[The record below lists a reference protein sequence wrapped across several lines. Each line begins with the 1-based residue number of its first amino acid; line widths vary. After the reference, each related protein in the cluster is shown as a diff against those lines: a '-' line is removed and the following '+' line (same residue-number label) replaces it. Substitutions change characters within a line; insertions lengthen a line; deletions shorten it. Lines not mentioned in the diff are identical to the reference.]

1 MSGGPSGS
9 GARSGLA
16 VRGLSV
22 GYRTVR
28 GLLRVL
34 DGVDLD
40 IPPGTAVGL
49 VGESGS
55 GKSTLAYAI
64 VRYLSDNA
72 RVLGGSV
79 TLDGEE
85 LLDATDQ
92 RLRELRGAAIGMVYQ
107 DPAAALNPALRLGEQ
122 LTEGLRRHER
132 LKRKEAAAR
141 GARLLDLVRLPDPE
155 FIMRRYPHEG
165 SGGEKQRVLIA
176 MAFSGRPR
184 LLVFDEPTTALD
196 ATTAAGILDLIR
208 GLQEETGAAVLYITH
223 DLGNVARVADR
234 VNVIY
239 AGRVVEE
246 GRVGD
251 VLRRPRHPYTRVL
264 MASVPNPWRGG
275 ERRRL
280 TSFAGLPPDLLSPPA
295 GCIFQDRCPFVDQ
308 QCRTRPVHLP
318 AAGDHRVA
326 CVRSEETAGR
336 PLAPQSGRTTV
347 RDDREAG
354 APLLRATGLGVE
366 YGRRSL
372 VEQVLRVPAARVHAL
387 TDVDLAIGRGETVGL
402 VGESGC
408 GKSTLA
414 RALVGLTAFRGTIRM
429 GGTEIRTPVDMQDT
443 YRRAVQIVF
452 QHPDLSLNPRMTVG
466 RIVGRPLQLY
476 EKLSGKELDERVA
489 GLLEEVRLPARYA
502 RRRPHELSGGEK
514 QRVAVARAFGPRPA
528 LVICDEITSGLDVS
542 VQASI
547 LNLLADL
554 QDRLGTAYLFISH
567 DLNLVQHFADRI
579 VVMYLGRIVELRTT
593 AGGRLV
599 PPFHPYTEALLSA
612 VPVPE
617 PGLEAR
623 RVRLEGPLPSP
634 KDPPPGCC
642 FTTRCPRR
650 PRVGVRP
657 GAPLPRRGRSGTPSR
672 LPHSARRARG
682 RRAHLAAR
690 SASRRRRC
698 GRFGY
703 RCGPLTWSAKRS
715 PITPPLTPARRSR
728 GW

>member
-1 MSGGPSGS
+1 MNDSQASGPDL
-9 GARSGLA
+9 AVPGLA

-22 GYRTVR
+22 GYRTAR

-34 DGVDLD
+34 DDVDLT
-40 IPPGTAVGL
+40 IPPGTVVGL

-64 VRYLSDNA
+64 VRHLSENA

-79 TLDGEE
+79 SLDGED
-85 LLDATDQ
+85 LLATTDR
-92 RLRELRGAAIGMVYQ
+92 RLRELRGSAIGMVYQ
-107 DPAAALNPALRLGEQ
+107 DPAAALNPTLRLGEQ

-132 LKRKEAAAR
+132 LDRRAAAAR
-141 GARLLDLVRLPDPE
+141 GVRLLDTVRLPDPDS
-155 FIMRRYPHEG
+155 IMRRYPHEG

-176 MAFSGRPR
+176 MAVAGRPK

-223 DLGNVARVADR
+223 DLGNVARVAQR

-246 GRVGD
+246 GSVDD

-264 MASVPNPWRGG
+264 MASVPNPYRGG

-280 TSFAGLPPDLLSPPA
+280 PSFAGLPPDLGSPPA
-295 GCIFQDRCPFVDQ
+295 GCIFQDRCPFAKDR
-308 QCRTRPVHLP
+308 CRTDPTPLP
-318 AAGDHRVA
+318 AAGEHRVA
-326 CVRSEETAGR
+326 CLRVAEIAGR
-336 PLAPQSGRTTV
+336 PLAPQPGV
-347 RDDREAG
+347 AAARDERKAG
-354 APLLRATGLGVE
+354 EPLLQATGLGVD

-372 VEQVLRVPAARVHAL
+372 VDQLLRTPAERIQAL

-414 RALVGLTAFRGTIRM
+414 RALVGLAPFRGTIRM
-429 GGTEIRTPVDMQDT
+429 GATRVRAPSDMHDA

-466 RIVGRPLQLY
+466 QIVGRPMQLH
-476 EKLSGKELDERVA
+476 EKLSGAELDDRVA
-489 GLLEEVRLPARYA
+489 ALLEEVRLPARYA

-514 QRVAVARAFGPRPA
+514 QRVAIARAFGPGPE

-547 LNLLADL
+547 LNLLSDL

-579 VVMYLGRIVELRTT
+579 VVMYLGRVVELRTA
-593 AGGRLV
+593 AGDRLV

-650 PRVGVRP
+650 LGPECDRERP
-657 GAPLPRRGRSGTPSR
+657 SLVDAGAGHR
-672 LPHSARRARG
+672 LACHIPVAD
-682 RRAHLAAR
+682 LAAVEPIW
-690 SASRRRRC
+690 RRN
-698 GRFGY
+698 
-703 RCGPLTWSAKRS
+703 
-715 PITPPLTPARRSR
+715 PP
-728 GW
+728 G

>member
-1 MSGGPSGS
+1 MNGGPPGPV
-9 GARSGLA
+9 LA

-22 GYRTVR
+22 GYRTAR

-34 DGVDLD
+34 DGVDLT
-40 IPPGTAVGL
+40 IPPGMAVGL

-64 VRYLSDNA
+64 VRYLSHNA
-72 RVLGGSV
+72 RMLGGSV
-79 TLDGEE
+79 ILDGED
-85 LLDATDQ
+85 LLGATDR
-92 RLRELRGAAIGMVYQ
+92 RLRELRGSALGMVYQ
-107 DPAAALNPALRLGEQ
+107 DPAAALNPTLRLGEQ

-132 LKRKEAAAR
+132 LDRREAAVR
-141 GARLLDLVRLPDPE
+141 GARLLDMVRLPDPE

-176 MAFSGRPR
+176 MAFAGRPR
-184 LLVFDEPTTALD
+184 LLIFDEPTTALD

-223 DLGNVARVADR
+223 DLGNVARVAQR

-251 VLRRPRHPYTRVL
+251 VLRRPRHPYTRIL
-264 MASVPNPWRGG
+264 MASVPNPYRRA

-280 TSFAGLPPDLLSPPA
+280 PSFAGLPPDLLSPPA
-295 GCIFQDRCPFVDQ
+295 GCIFQDRCPFVEDR
-308 QCRTRPVHLP
+308 CRTDPVPLP
-318 AAGDHRVA
+318 AAGEHRAA
-326 CVRSEETAGR
+326 CVRVEESAGR
-336 PLAPQSGRTTV
+336 PLSPQRSRAVV
-347 RDDREAG
+347 RDERTAG
-354 APLLRATGLGVE
+354 EPLLQARGLGVE

-372 VEQVLRVPAARVHAL
+372 LEQILRVPAERVHAL
-387 TDVDLAIGRGETVGL
+387 TDVDLAVGRGETVGL

-414 RALVGLTAFRGTIRM
+414 RALVGLAAFRGTIRM
-429 GGTEIRTPVDMQDT
+429 GGTEIRTPADMHAA

-466 RIVGRPLQLY
+466 RIVGRPMQLH
-476 EKLSGKELDERVA
+476 EKLSGRELDNRVGA
-489 GLLEEVRLPARYA
+489 LLEEVRLPPRYA

-514 QRVAVARAFGPRPA
+514 QRVAIARAFGPRPA

-567 DLNLVQHFADRI
+567 DLNLVQHLADRI
-579 VVMYLGRIVELRTT
+579 VVMYLGRVVELRAT
-593 AGGRLV
+593 AGDRLV

-623 RVRLEGPLPSP
+623 RVRPEGPLPSP

-650 PRVGVRP
+650 LGPECDRERP
-657 GAPLPRRGRSGTPSR
+657 SLVEIGAGHRLACHLPLSELAAVEPIW
-672 LPHSARRARG
+672 RRA
-682 RRAHLAAR
+682 
-690 SASRRRRC
+690 ASRRDSSDDEMPRVS
-698 GRFGY
+698 G
-703 RCGPLTWSAKRS
+703 
-715 PITPPLTPARRSR
+715 
-728 GW
+728 

>member
-1 MSGGPSGS
+1 MSGGPPGP
-9 GARSGLA
+9 GLA

-22 GYRTVR
+22 GYRTAR

-34 DGVDLD
+34 DNVDLA
-40 IPPGTAVGL
+40 IPPGSAVGL

-79 TLDGEE
+79 TLDGED
-85 LLDATDQ
+85 LLGATDR

-107 DPAAALNPALRLGEQ
+107 DPAAALNPTLRLGEQ

-141 GARLLDLVRLPDPE
+141 GARLLDMVRLPDSE

-176 MAFSGRPR
+176 MAFAGRPK

-223 DLGNVARVADR
+223 DLGNVARVAER

-246 GRVGD
+246 GPVDD
-251 VLRRPRHPYTRVL
+251 VLRRPRHPYTRIL
-264 MASVPNPWRGG
+264 MASVPNPRREG

-295 GCIFQDRCPFVDQ
+295 GCIFQDRCPFTEDG
-308 QCRTRPVHLP
+308 CRKDPVPLP
-318 AAGDHRVA
+318 AAGDHRAA
-326 CVRSEETAGR
+326 CVRTAETAGR
-336 PLAPQSGRTTV
+336 PLSPPPGRTTV
-347 RDDREAG
+347 REVRETG
-354 APLLRATGLGVE
+354 EPLLQATGLGVE
-366 YGRRSL
+366 YGRQGL
-372 VEQVLRVPAARVHAL
+372 VEQVLRVPAERVHAL
-387 TDVDLAIGRGETVGL
+387 TAVDLAIGRGETVGL

-414 RALVGLTAFRGTIRM
+414 RALVGLAAFRGAIRL
-429 GGTEIRTPVDMQDT
+429 GGKEIRTPADMHDA

-452 QHPDLSLNPRMTVG
+452 QHPDLSLNPQMTVG
-466 RIVGRPLQLY
+466 EIVGRPLKLY
-476 EKLSGKELDERVA
+476 EKLSGKELGERVS

-514 QRVAVARAFGPRPA
+514 QRVAIARAFGPGPE

-579 VVMYLGRIVELRTT
+579 VVMYLGRVVELREA
-593 AGGRLV
+593 AGARLA

-623 RVRLEGPLPSP
+623 RVRLDGPLPSP

-650 PRVGVRP
+650 LGAECDRERPSLVEVGAGHRL
-657 GAPLPRRGRSGTPSR
+657 ACHIPLAELAAVEPIW
-672 LPHSARRARG
+672 RRASP
-682 RRAHLAAR
+682 AAEAVD
-690 SASRRRRC
+690 SDSGA
-698 GRFGY
+698 GG
-703 RCGPLTWSAKRS
+703 
-715 PITPPLTPARRSR
+715 
-728 GW
+728 

>member
-1 MSGGPSGS
+1 M
-9 GARSGLA
+9 
-16 VRGLSV
+16 RGLSV
-22 GYRTVR
+22 GYRTAR

-34 DGVDLD
+34 DGVDLS
-40 IPPGTAVGL
+40 IPPGTVVGL

-79 TLDGEE
+79 TLDGED
-85 LLDATDQ
+85 LLEATEH
-92 RLRELRGAAIGMVYQ
+92 RLRELRGAAVGMVYQ
-107 DPAAALNPALRLGEQ
+107 DPAAALNPTLRLGEQ
-122 LTEGLRRHER
+122 LTEGLRRHGR
-132 LKRKEAAAR
+132 LGRKEAAAR
-141 GARLLDLVRLPDPE
+141 GARLLDLVRLPDPA
-155 FIMRRYPHEG
+155 FLMRRYPHEG

-176 MAFSGRPR
+176 MALAGRPK

-223 DLGNVARVADR
+223 DLGNVARVAQR

-239 AGRVVEE
+239 AGRIVEE
-246 GRVGD
+246 GHVDD

-275 ERRRL
+275 AGRRL
-280 TSFAGLPPDLLSPPA
+280 TSFAGLPPDLAVPPA
-295 GCIFQDRCPFVDQ
+295 GCIFQDRCPFADGR
-308 QCRTRPVHLP
+308 CRTETVHLP

-326 CVRSEETAGR
+326 CLHAEETAGR
-336 PLAPQSGRTTV
+336 PLAPPPGAAPAG
-347 RDDREAG
+347 EARAPG
-354 APLLRATGLGVE
+354 EPLLQATGLGVE
-366 YGRRSL
+366 YGRRSF
-372 VEQVLRVPAARVHAL
+372 VEQVLRAPSERVQAL
-387 TDVDLAIGRGETVGL
+387 VDVDLAVGRGETVGL

-414 RALVGLTAFRGTIRM
+414 RALVGLAAFRGTIRM
-429 GGTEIRTPVDMQDT
+429 GGKPVRAPSDMDDA

-466 RIVGRPLQLY
+466 EIVGRPLRLY
-476 EKLSGKELDERVA
+476 EGTAGKELDGRVA

-514 QRVAVARAFGPRPA
+514 QRVAIARAFGPRPS

-547 LNLLADL
+547 LNLLAEL
-554 QDRLGTAYLFISH
+554 QDRLGTAFLFISH

-579 VVMYLGRIVELRTT
+579 VVMYLGRVVERRAA

-650 PRVGVRP
+650 LGPECDGERPALAEVGP
-657 GAPLPRRGRSGTPSR
+657 GHRLACHIPLPE
-672 LPHSARRARG
+672 
-682 RRAHLAAR
+682 LAAVEPIWR
-690 SASRRRRC
+690 RTASVGEER
-698 GRFGY
+698 
-703 RCGPLTWSAKRS
+703 
-715 PITPPLTPARRSR
+715 
-728 GW
+728 

>member
-1 MSGGPSGS
+1 M
-9 GARSGLA
+9 
-16 VRGLSV
+16 
-22 GYRTVR
+22 
-28 GLLRVL
+28 
-34 DGVDLD
+34 
-40 IPPGTAVGL
+40 
-49 VGESGS
+49 
-55 GKSTLAYAI
+55 
-64 VRYLSDNA
+64 
-72 RVLGGSV
+72 
-79 TLDGEE
+79 
-85 LLDATDQ
+85 
-92 RLRELRGAAIGMVYQ
+92 
-107 DPAAALNPALRLGEQ
+107 
-122 LTEGLRRHER
+122 
-132 LKRKEAAAR
+132 
-141 GARLLDLVRLPDPE
+141 
-155 FIMRRYPHEG
+155 
-165 SGGEKQRVLIA
+165 
-176 MAFSGRPR
+176 
-184 LLVFDEPTTALD
+184 
-196 ATTAAGILDLIR
+196 
-208 GLQEETGAAVLYITH
+208 
-223 DLGNVARVADR
+223 
-234 VNVIY
+234 
-239 AGRVVEE
+239 
-246 GRVGD
+246 
-251 VLRRPRHPYTRVL
+251 
-264 MASVPNPWRGG
+264 
-275 ERRRL
+275 
-280 TSFAGLPPDLLSPPA
+280 
-295 GCIFQDRCPFVDQ
+295 
-308 QCRTRPVHLP
+308 
-318 AAGDHRVA
+318 
-326 CVRSEETAGR
+326 
-336 PLAPQSGRTTV
+336 
-347 RDDREAG
+347 
-354 APLLRATGLGVE
+354 
-366 YGRRSL
+366 
-372 VEQVLRVPAARVHAL
+372 
-387 TDVDLAIGRGETVGL
+387 GL

-579 VVMYLGRIVELRTT
+579 VVMYLGRIVELRAA

-650 PRVGVRP
+650 LGAECDRELPSLVEVGAGHRLACHIPPGELAAVEPIWRRAPRAADADAVD
-657 GAPLPRRGRSGTPSR
+657 SGTG
-672 LPHSARRARG
+672 AG
-682 RRAHLAAR
+682 
-690 SASRRRRC
+690 
-698 GRFGY
+698 G
-703 RCGPLTWSAKRS
+703 
-715 PITPPLTPARRSR
+715 
-728 GW
+728 

>member
-1 MSGGPSGS
+1 MN
-9 GARSGLA
+9 GAHAAPGLA
-16 VRGLSV
+16 VRGLCV
-22 GYRTVR
+22 GYRTAR

-34 DGVDLD
+34 DGVDLS

-72 RVLGGSV
+72 RVLGGAV
-79 TLDGEE
+79 TLDGED
-85 LLDATDQ
+85 LLGATDR
-92 RLRELRGAAIGMVYQ
+92 RLRELRGTAIGMVYQ
-107 DPAAALNPALRLGEQ
+107 DPAAALNPTLRLGEQ
-122 LTEGLRRHER
+122 LTEGLRHQEGLDRR
-132 LKRKEAAAR
+132 EATAR
-141 GARLLDLVRLPDPE
+141 GARLLDMVRLPDPQ

-176 MAFSGRPR
+176 MAFAARPK

-208 GLQEETGAAVLYITH
+208 SLQEETGAAVLYITH
-223 DLGNVARVADR
+223 DLGNVARVAQR

-239 AGRVVEE
+239 AGRIVEE
-246 GRVGD
+246 GHVD
-251 VLRRPRHPYTRVL
+251 NVLRRPRHPYTRVL
-264 MASVPNPWRGG
+264 MASVPNPYRGG

-280 TSFAGLPPDLLSPPA
+280 PSFAGLPPDLVSPPE
-295 GCIFQDRCPFVDQ
+295 GCIFQDRCPFMEER
-308 QCRTRPVHLP
+308 CRTDPVRLP
-318 AAGDHRVA
+318 AAGEHRSA
-326 CVRSEETAGR
+326 CLRAEETSGR
-336 PLAPQSGRTTV
+336 PLASPPGRVVAPDARASG
-347 RDDREAG
+347 E
-354 APLLRATGLGVE
+354 PLLEAHGLGVE
-366 YGRRSL
+366 YGRRGL
-372 VEQVLRVPAARVHAL
+372 VEQLLRVPPERVHAL
-387 TDVDLAIGRGETVGL
+387 ADVDLAVGRGETVGL

-414 RALVGLTAFRGTIRM
+414 RALVGLADFRGSIRM
-429 GGTEIRTPVDMQDT
+429 EGREIRSPADMHDT

-466 RIVGRPLQLY
+466 QIVGRPMQLH
-476 EKLSGKELDERVA
+476 EKLAGKELDGRVA

-514 QRVAVARAFGPRPA
+514 QRVAIARAFGPRPA
-528 LVICDEITSGLDVS
+528 IVICDEITSGLDVS

-579 VVMYLGRIVELRTT
+579 VVMYLGRVVERRAA
-593 AGGRLV
+593 AGDRLV

-642 FTTRCPRR
+642 FATRCPRR
-650 PRVGVRP
+650 LGPECDARRP
-657 GAPLPRRGRSGTPSR
+657 SLAEAGAGHRLACHIPLPE
-672 LPHSARRARG
+672 
-682 RRAHLAAR
+682 LAAVEPIW
-690 SASRRRRC
+690 RRV
-698 GRFGY
+698 
-703 RCGPLTWSAKRS
+703 
-715 PITPPLTPARRSR
+715 PPAAGDR
-728 GW
+728 